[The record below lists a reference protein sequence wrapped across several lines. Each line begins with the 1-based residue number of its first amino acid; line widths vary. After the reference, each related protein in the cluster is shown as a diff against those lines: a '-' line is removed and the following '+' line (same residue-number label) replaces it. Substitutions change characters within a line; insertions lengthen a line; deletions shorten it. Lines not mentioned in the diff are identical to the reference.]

1 MAVAAPCCRADSDEG
16 FTSLFDG
23 KTLSGWVIEEGPE
36 SAFYVE
42 DGAIVAHAGASSPTW
57 LRSVREYEN
66 FDYRGEFLLKGWTD
80 SCIYFHAAEHGR
92 PGWTGFAI
100 KVFHRRDETPTPQS
114 AGAIFPLIP
123 PRIVNVRQ
131 GEWNPFRILMDW
143 PRLQVWFNGDV
154 VQDLDVETVPELRY
168 RLRRGYLGFPA
179 VAATARFR
187 NLRIR
192 ELASRDVWEPLY
204 ESGSDLEKWF
214 VSEGKPQVEALG
226 GVLRLDG
233 SGHLATKAKYRDF
246 ELQLY
251 IRAPKAHNGGVLFRS
266 EGRGTRGRSYEIQ
279 LHNVEEA
286 HFPTGSLYHYK
297 RAVYPRI
304 DDEKWFLMQ
313 LFVKDRF
320 CSVRIN
326 GETVLEYDRLENL
339 EEGYIELQAHRP
351 GWWTE
356 YKRIRVKPL

>member
-1 MAVAAPCCRADSDEG
+1 MPCLGAGAEEG
-16 FTSLFDG
+16 FTPLLDG
-23 KTLSGWVIEEGPE
+23 TTLSGWVIEEGPE
-36 SAFYVE
+36 SAFYIE
-42 DGAIVAHAGASSPTW
+42 DGAIVAHPGASSPTW
-57 LRSVREYEN
+57 LRSRSQYEN

-92 PGWTGFAI
+92 PGWTGFGI
-100 KVFHRRDETPTPQS
+100 KVFHQREETPTPQS

-123 PRIVNVRQ
+123 PRLVSVRP

-143 PRLQVWFNGDV
+143 PRLQVWFNGEQ
-154 VQDLDVETVPELRY
+154 VQDLDVESVPELRY
-168 RLRRGYLGFPA
+168 RLRHGYLGFPA
-179 VAATARFR
+179 VAAAARFR

-192 ELASRDVWEPLY
+192 QLPSRETWEPLY
-204 ESGSDLEKWF
+204 ETQADIEKWF
-214 VSEGKPQVEALG
+214 VSEGKPRVETLG

-233 SGHLATKAKYRDF
+233 AGHLATKAKYRDF
-246 ELQLY
+246 ELHLY
-251 IRAPKAHNGGVLFRS
+251 VRAPRAHNGGVVFRS
-266 EGRGTRGRSYEIQ
+266 EGKGTRGRNYEIQ

-304 DDEKWFLMQ
+304 EDEKWFLMQ
-313 LFVKDRF
+313 LVVKDRF
-320 CSVRIN
+320 CLVRIN

-356 YKRIRVKPL
+356 YKHIRIKRL